1 MDEHIYE
8 KLTIRQL
15 SEAASLSPS
24 QLTRV
29 FRRAYGQTPYEY
41 ILSRK
46 VDTACLLLR
55 NTGLTVK
62 EIAYR
67 LQFSDEH
74 YFSNLF
80 RQRTGSPPGKY
91 KEGR

>member
-1 MDEHIYE
+1 M
-8 KLTIRQL
+8 
-15 SEAASLSPS
+15 
-24 QLTRV
+24 
-29 FRRAYGQTPYEY
+29 
-41 ILSRK
+41 SRK